1 MKMSA
6 PKETAVR
13 THGPDLIKAV
23 RTRAGLSRADLAK
36 RVGVTYGTVWIW
48 ENGQH
53 SPSLETFLKV
63 LEVTGYELLIRKK
76 LEFY

>member
-1 MKMSA
+1 M
-6 PKETAVR
+6 KETAVR

-23 RTRAGLSRADLAK
+23 RTRAGLSRADLAAE
-36 RVGVTYGTVWIW
+36 VGVTYGTVWQW
-48 ENGQH
+48 ETEQH

-76 LEFY
+76 VDVWKT